1 MGTFWSGEAGSHST
15 AVRTP
20 AEPVIWNYTA
30 VQSTARSRWGVSTMG
45 VRLAVIFYSAT
56 GSVHALAEAV
66 AEGGREIGAEVR
78 LRRVPELAGEDAID
92 SNPAWRTYVD
102 ATKLTVTEASLHD
115 LEWANAYAFGS
126 PTRFGLPAAQLKQF
140 LDRTGSQW
148 QAGVFHQR
156 PVTSFTSAGNS
167 HGGQE
172 STILALN
179 NVFYH
184 WGCVIVAPGY
194 TDQVLYGA
202 GGNPYGT
209 SWTGNDGAPSE
220 QVLKAARYQG
230 RLLTSIA
237 ARLAGAGQQPSAGA
251 A

>member
-1 MGTFWSGEAGSHST
+1 
-15 AVRTP
+15 
-20 AEPVIWNYTA
+20 
-30 VQSTARSRWGVSTMG
+30 MG

-66 AEGGREIGAEVR
+66 AEGARHAGAEVR

-102 ATKLTVTEASLHD
+102 STKLTVTEARLDD

-126 PTRFGLPAAQLKQF
+126 PTRYGLPAAQLKQF

-148 QAGVFHQR
+148 RAGIFHQK
-156 PVTSFTSAGNS
+156 PVTSFTSAQNP

-172 STILALN
+172 STILALS

-194 TDQVLYGA
+194 TDESLLAA

-209 SWTGNDGAPSE
+209 SWSGQDGTPSE
-220 QVLKAARYQG
+220 QVLRAARYQG
-230 RLLTSIA
+230 RLVTSIA
-237 ARLAGAGQQPSAGA
+237 ARLAGADEQPAAGA